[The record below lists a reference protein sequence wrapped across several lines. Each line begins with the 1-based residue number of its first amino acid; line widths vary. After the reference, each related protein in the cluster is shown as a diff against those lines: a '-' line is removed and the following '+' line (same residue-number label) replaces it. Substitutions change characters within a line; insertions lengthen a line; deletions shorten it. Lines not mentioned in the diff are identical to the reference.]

1 MHTSKAILSVCE
13 EIVAF
18 NMIMDCSG
26 YDVFK
31 NVARYIGD
39 SQGVV
44 GLNLVLSDTVF
55 FSLLILVAWGM
66 VNQNQDD
73 AP

>member
-1 MHTSKAILSVCE
+1 MC
-13 EIVAF
+13 
-18 NMIMDCSG
+18 G
-26 YDVFK
+26 YKVQCGSSSLCHK
-31 NVARYIGD
+31 GH

-44 GLNLVLSDTVF
+44 GLNLVLSDTV

-73 AP
+73 AR